1 MHYSPQIALLEAIT
15 CALMLLFY
23 FWHSWH
29 YDRLKSMFRLK
40 RVKSSQEG
48 LDPTN
53 SFHLVMR
60 AFPFPTHRGR
70 PITLN
75 SLGWSGEGIVHLEEL
90 AFWFFLIHLK
100 DTSPPWFKSAFFRAF
115 VILSIVSS
123 GALICIVGASKP
135 NVMLTQAILM
145 TVATSFNTSVTC
157 GFFWVFSKFP
167 RWLKDLKQRG
177 APSELII
184 RLHGF
189 GTLNQIRM
197 IFRLIFTLPLLA
209 LSMDGLM
216 AQPVLNKRVWVI
228 DLIVMT
234 STVAFAAQGIMTLLI
249 FLPRNL
255 SKECGFS
262 QDEHAG
268 QEKTS
273 DQPLLHC
280 GLDSGCVSRL
290 STDPPKQPRPPS
302 PTTSTYSLGEKR
314 QSYGSDM
321 SPVNYTTAEATTN
334 SYSLGDINIC
344 GNLEVN
350 SNLNNETSFQTR
362 STLTKHGR
370 DYNRSSFATPGSI
383 QICSPG
389 TSQMS
394 MENSHV
400 SRKFVSPSTTRS
412 PNFPPSTNEFS
423 SSLAQGNSVPFALT
437 HFPRYFA
444 PSERRAFESC
454 DGGSSRSFR
463 TMSRAFSLN
472 QTLPIPS
479 AASQQTAQLHPIHPA
494 IRYFKSPIDIASTW
508 FPEEENIS

>member
-1 MHYSPQIALLEAIT
+1 
-15 CALMLLFY
+15 
-23 FWHSWH
+23 
-29 YDRLKSMFRLK
+29 
-40 RVKSSQEG
+40 
-48 LDPTN
+48 
-53 SFHLVMR
+53 
-60 AFPFPTHRGR
+60 
-70 PITLN
+70 
-75 SLGWSGEGIVHLEEL
+75 
-90 AFWFFLIHLK
+90 
-100 DTSPPWFKSAFFRAF
+100 
-115 VILSIVSS
+115 
-123 GALICIVGASKP
+123 
-135 NVMLTQAILM
+135 MLTQAILM

-290 STDPPKQPRPPS
+290 STDPPKQPVGPLPLQRPPS